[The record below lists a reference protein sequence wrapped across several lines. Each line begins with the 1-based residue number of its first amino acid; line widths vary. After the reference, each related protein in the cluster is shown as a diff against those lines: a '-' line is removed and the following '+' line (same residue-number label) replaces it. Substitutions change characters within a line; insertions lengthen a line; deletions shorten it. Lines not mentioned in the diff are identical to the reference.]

1 LHCCNKYFKLY
12 GCELLFTWA
21 FVYSIIFKRKL
32 EIAIGIVIEP
42 SVKEVINTNLLL
54 FANGVQF
61 NSSSKSK
68 V

>member
-21 FVYSIIFKRKL
+21 FVYSIHFNNNRKL

-42 SVKEVINTNLLL
+42 SAKEVINTK
-54 FANGVQF
+54 AIV
-61 NSSSKSK
+61 
-68 V
+68 